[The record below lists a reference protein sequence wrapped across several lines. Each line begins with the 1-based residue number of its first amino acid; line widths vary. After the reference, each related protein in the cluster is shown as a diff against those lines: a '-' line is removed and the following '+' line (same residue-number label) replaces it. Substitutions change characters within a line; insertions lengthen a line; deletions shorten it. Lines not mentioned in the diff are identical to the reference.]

1 MGSKLLFS
9 CVCLVVINS
18 VLSAAARAH
27 PYSAEEYCKDLE
39 PQKSMDLDQMMG
51 LWYAVEVVEHRPNVP
66 RSGQGTTVID
76 SCPVLHLAQT
86 SKHTVRLLW
95 SEKAGQIDYR
105 FSIPDFE
112 APGRWISTGSQNGSM
127 VTETNYQQFAGTV
140 QVLKASTTQAILTF
154 CSPKSQKF
162 SVVLAREHH
171 VPRAQL
177 RGLNLFIQRK
187 NLTLQEI
194 KEACRNSGSSVI
206 PGYTA
211 FAVILVALFMVLI
224 WRVCSD

>member
-9 CVCLVVINS
+9 CVCLVAINS

-112 APGRWISTGSQNGSM
+112 TPGRWISTGSQNVS
-127 VTETNYQQFAGTV
+127 GTG
-140 QVLKASTTQAILTF
+140 QVLK
-154 CSPKSQKF
+154 
-162 SVVLAREHH
+162 VVHDH
-171 VPRAQL
+171 
-177 RGLNLFIQRK
+177 
-187 NLTLQEI
+187 
-194 KEACRNSGSSVI
+194 
-206 PGYTA
+206 
-211 FAVILVALFMVLI
+211 MVLSI
-224 WRVCSD
+224 CLPPPNSQQFTVLMSRNQQLKARDILSVNNLLERKRLPLLDIRQGCSSATTMFLSQLWFAPFIAIALNFQS